1 MKFNLSILGGFFAI
15 AGVSHGAIALTG
27 TAVTGFGTLAPV
39 GTLVL
44 LVVDSPPSN
53 FGGATAPLSG
63 DLVSTSVGP
72 LPFGTVLANNASIV
86 TGETFGGDLVL
97 GRLGVTSAGA
107 LPGGFTFDNLAAY
120 QGQRFSLI
128 FIPSL
133 TTASTNANLSGNTL
147 YGITSGSDWILPAVN
162 GGESFSFSS
171 TDAGGATTFFRN
183 TVASGV
189 TTNDTYTSSSGANL
203 TLVPEPSAALLGA
216 IGVLGLLR
224 RRRN

>member
-1 MKFNLSILGGFFAI
+1 MLGVLLAV

-27 TAVTGFGTLAPV
+27 TAVTGLGALAPI

-53 FGGATAPLSG
+53 FGGNAAPLSG
-63 DLVSTSVGP
+63 DLGSTAVEP
-72 LPFGTVLANNASIV
+72 LLLSSASIA
-86 TGETFGGDLVL
+86 TGDTFGGDLVL

-133 TTASTNANLSGNTL
+133 TTSSTNANVSGSTT

-203 TLVPEPSAALLGA
+203 ALVPEPSAALLGA
-216 IGVLGLLR
+216 LGALGLLR